1 MRRQHQSYRSQRGS
15 ILVMVL
21 VLSTIMAL
29 GVIGTAT
36 IVSFNVRR
44 ENARGNDI
52 DAYYTAENALLEAT
66 QWIAD
71 YKDATKAPPSNY
83 IDFKKNNT
91 NDDSANDSVRPNMP
105 YDTTARER
113 ITSCTAN
120 VINASSR
127 YGLGMY
133 EVYAGATVNGRTRRI
148 YARVQWN
155 PPSQV
160 FDYEYFL
167 NNWGWWW
174 GSAITGNGDQRSNW
188 DFDFKD
194 SPHVN
199 GHIYANGAIAS
210 NKTPV
215 NVFSGTPPFNGMAKS
230 NLLRY
235 THTGSQRVGMPNL
248 KSFSEYETRA
258 NQTNGSLKINGVT
271 MVNKVYSNSTDKH
284 GIYLDGSTNPI
295 VVNGTVVVHGDVIV
309 KGKVTGQGTL
319 YVGGNLYLAGNVQY
333 NNPPNYA
340 CTTENSTTYAK
351 STDLPSGEPTAP
363 NTLAPSSRDAWVDNN
378 MNRDLVAFAV
388 RESVYGGKV
397 NTNSSNWK
405 SNCYDASSYG
415 LANIGNEAQLGADG
429 IRGTAD
435 DGVAYDHGLG
445 TTASAW
451 NDADGDGVVDGNYN
465 YSSQIEMNSSRI
477 AKIDNYPKDSKSKVL
492 DYNGSVAS
500 DAISLVDGIFY
511 TNHAMAVYTT
521 VSSQWRGALVLR
533 DETIIFSETL
543 KFYYD
548 PRVHSRYRQ
557 KYFGNDPNRVIDLG
571 LPITQKARILERK
584 DL

>member
-1 MRRQHQSYRSQRGS
+1 MRRQPSILNARRGS
-15 ILVMVL
+15 ILITTL
-21 VLSTIMAL
+21 ILSTVMAL
-29 GVIGTAT
+29 GVMGTAALVT
-36 IVSFNVRR
+36 YNIRR
-44 ENARGNDI
+44 ENARVNDT
-52 DAYYTAENALLEAT
+52 DAYYVAENALLEAT

-71 YKDATKAPPSNY
+71 YTDPTKSPPTNY
-83 IDFKKNNT
+83 IDFKKNT
-91 NDDSANDSVRPNMP
+91 NSGNPTTLPNMP
-105 YDTTARER
+105 YDAAGRTR

-120 VINASSR
+120 VIDASAR
-127 YGLGMY
+127 YGSGIY
-133 EVYAGATVNGRTRRI
+133 DVYAGATVNGRTRRI

-174 GSAITGNGDQRSNW
+174 GAAITGNGDQRSNW
-188 DFDFKD
+188 DFDFKS

-199 GHIYANGAIAS
+199 GHVYANGNIAS
-210 NKTPV
+210 NQVAV
-215 NVFSGTPPFNGMAKS
+215 NPFTTTPPFVGMAAS
-230 NLLRY
+230 NLVRY
-235 THTGSQRVGMPNL
+235 CHIGSQRIGMPNL
-248 KSFSEYETRA
+248 KSFTDYETRA
-258 NQTNGSLKINGVT
+258 TQTNGSIKINGAT
-271 MVNKVYSNSTDKH
+271 IVNKVYSNASSAH
-284 GIYLDGSTNPI
+284 GVYLDGTTNPI
-295 VVNGTVVVHGDVIV
+295 VITGTVVVYGDVII

-333 NNPPNYA
+333 NSPPNYA
-340 CTTENSTTYAK
+340 CTAENGTTYVK
-351 STDLPSGEPTAP
+351 SSDLPSGEPTAP

-378 MNRDLVAFAV
+378 INKDLVAFAV
-388 RESVYGGKV
+388 RETVVGGKV

-405 SNCYDASSYG
+405 ANCYDASSYG
-415 LANIGNEAQLGADG
+415 LSHIGDESQLGADG

-435 DGVAYDHGLG
+435 DGIAFSHGLG
-445 TTASAW
+445 TTPSAW
-451 NDADGDGVVDGNYN
+451 YDADGDGVIDSNYN
-465 YSSQIEMNSSRI
+465 YTNQLEMNSTRI
-477 AKIDNYPKDSKSKVL
+477 AKIDNYPKDNKNAAL

-521 VSSQWRGALVLR
+521 AASTWRGALVLR
-533 DETIIFSETL
+533 DETIIFSSTL
-543 KFYYD
+543 SFFYD

-571 LPITQKARILERK
+571 LPVTQKARILERK